1 MSRSNTHRNAGTARN
16 RARKAATGLQPVVAQ
31 IGPLARIARAAARRQ
46 SVRARAWAAPQ
57 LEHAGQA
64 LQDSV
69 APKAAA
75 ALSAAARRVE
85 PARPQR
91 PHWRKLVGASVATAT
106 ASALA
111 AVARRRAKGAAT
123 APDPEDATTA
133 APDPE
138 DATNAAATPNTPA
151 ERPETSIDV

>member
-1 MSRSNTHRNAGTARN
+1 MSRSNTHRSAGSAGTPRS
-16 RARKAATGLQPVVAQ
+16 RARRAAAGLQPAVAH
-31 IGPLARIARAAARRQ
+31 IRPLVRTAGAAARRQ
-46 SVRARAWAAPQ
+46 SGRARAWAAPQ

-64 LQDSV
+64 LQGNI

-75 ALSAAARRVE
+75 LLSAAARRVE

-91 PHWRKLVGASVATAT
+91 SRWRKLVGASAVTAT

-111 AVARRRAKGAAT
+111 AAARRRVKGAAT
-123 APDPEDATTA
+123 APDPEDATDA

-138 DATNAAATPNTPA
+138 DATDAAPD
-151 ERPETSIDV
+151 PEDAR